1 MPLRDIGR
9 KACLWTRISFGLSM
23 ILSLEGAQK
32 LQKKLNLT
40 MKKNLKEVGVNNKRN
55 RMDVGQNNCLKF
67 LC

>member
-1 MPLRDIGR
+1 
-9 KACLWTRISFGLSM
+9 M